1 MRATNMP
8 ESNHRAA
15 AFASQKYQLHAYKIG
30 VGQNPINILA
40 KSGGGSSG

>member
-1 MRATNMP
+1 LRLGMRATNMP

-30 VGQNPINILA
+30 VGQTLQILSA
-40 KSGGGSSG
+40 F